1 VLIIKDDAMHASR
14 KLNRFFRTGRT
25 AIHGFTLI
33 ELMVVVVIAG
43 VLAAIAIPSF
53 TIYIKN
59 SRLSEAS
66 SNIQGILE
74 AEQAYFTRFQQYSTD
89 LPICPTNLP
98 TVSGQTQVW
107 PSNPDATCGQGWNLL
122 GWRPEGPIYFIYQVF
137 SSIDALGNSRL
148 PSNHPTLN
156 GVPGGMNTFGVDWTG
171 LGNNLNTM
179 QPWLA
184 VQAEADTDHDG
195 NPVFMRSNS
204 YNQHIYRY
212 PDATTNP
219 TW

>member
-1 VLIIKDDAMHASR
+1 MHASR
-14 KLNRFFRTGRT
+14 KLNRFYRTGRT
-25 AIHGFTLI
+25 AIQGFTLI

-43 VLAAIAIPSF
+43 VLAAISIPSF
-53 TIYIKN
+53 IIYIKN
-59 SRLSEAS
+59 ARLSEAS

-74 AEQAYFTRFQQYSTD
+74 AEQAYFTRFKQYTTD
-89 LPICPTNLP
+89 LANCPTNLP
-98 TVSGQTQVW
+98 AAMDQTQVW
-107 PSNPDATCGQGWNLL
+107 PADPDAACWPGWRQL
-122 GWRPEGPIYFIYQVF
+122 GWRPEGPIYFRYQVF
-137 SSIDALGNSRL
+137 SGIDALGNSRL
-148 PSNHPTLN
+148 PSNHPTMN
-156 GVPGGMNTFGVDWTG
+156 GVLGGMNTFGVAWIE

-179 QPWLA
+179 QPWIA

-195 NPVFMRSNS
+195 ISVFMRSNS